1 MVQSSRGSKF
11 NVSVANT
18 FVDIRE
24 IRGFYGF
31 AVSKFD
37 GLCPFQVSGFYGFAV
52 SRFQVVVANLI
63 QKFSYTLLLSFPVS
77 LEKPANLTAYDR
89 ICIPFHQD

>member
-1 MVQSSRGSKF
+1 MK
-11 NVSVANT
+11 
-18 FVDIRE
+18 IRE

-52 SRFQVVVANLI
+52 SRFQVVGYKPYSKILLYASAF
-63 QKFSYTLLLSFPVS
+63 FSSFIGKARE
-77 LEKPANLTAYDR
+77 LDGIR
-89 ICIPFHQD
+89 